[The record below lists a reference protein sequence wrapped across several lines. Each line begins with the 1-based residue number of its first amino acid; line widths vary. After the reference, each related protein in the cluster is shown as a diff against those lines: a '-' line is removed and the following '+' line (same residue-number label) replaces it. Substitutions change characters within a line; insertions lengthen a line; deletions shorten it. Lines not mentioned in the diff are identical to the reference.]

1 MKKKELVRFSPLSF
15 FAILSPFATFA
26 SIINLINKSKMKKIV
41 ITLILCMVAIGA
53 IKNLV
58 SHKDEVSSLLLYNIE
73 ALAGGEISIY
83 HCIGNGSVDCPI
95 THTNVEYVFG
105 GYSLE

>member
-1 MKKKELVRFSPLSF
+1 
-15 FAILSPFATFA
+15 
-26 SIINLINKSKMKKIV
+26 MKKIV